1 MISKAKIKLIHSLE
15 TKKHRKSEGLFVAE
29 GHKLVGELLDTGHT
43 PRYLCAT
50 SEWQQSNPGINVDDT
65 VTDEEL
71 RQASLL
77 KTPQMVLALFPT
89 PQYPTPTPQQL
100 SQQLTLALD
109 GIQDP
114 GNLGTI
120 CRIADWFGIG
130 HILCSPDTVDILN
143 PKAIQATM
151 GAISRVKV
159 HYLPLAP
166 YLKECHAAEMP
177 VYGTFLDAP
186 NIYQSQLSTNGI
198 IVMGNEGK
206 GISPDIEVLV
216 NKRLYIPN
224 YPSDRPTTDS
234 LNVAVATA
242 ITCSEFRRRT

>member
-50 SEWQQSNPGINVDDT
+50 PEWQQSNPSIHADDT

-89 PQYPTPTPQQL
+89 PRYPNPTPQQL
-100 SQQLTLALD
+100 TQQLTLALD

-143 PKAIQATM
+143 PKAVQATM

-166 YLKECHAAEMP
+166 YLRECHAAEMP